1 RARVRRA
8 GPRLVLLVRLLPGLD
23 LRQPL
28 QGFLEPLLALAGGAL
43 PGGGRAARGG
53 GGVVVHLLFP
63 ARRLILGLGE
73 VLLEGL
79 PAAEGGGAGAG
90 ADAHAVDGDAVEIDQ
105 ILLAQDGDGVGQEPV
120 EEVEVADPEVGEGVV
135 VDGDAAGQPSEGVVV
150 GAQPGQ
156 GTSAADGLEGGVQ
169 PQRDADLGVDGGVSG
184 PADARADGV
193 VQGRQVEAT
202 AEVPDE
208 ARLVVSIEEVLQG
221 HAGDDLASVSRA
233 QPRGRALAH
242 GNNLTLAASL
252 SPSQDMNSPFPSQ
265 ALSPWAPRNRPS
277 RRRSSCRP

>member
-1 RARVRRA
+1 
-8 GPRLVLLVRLLPGLD
+8 
-23 LRQPL
+23 
-28 QGFLEPLLALAGGAL
+28 
-43 PGGGRAARGG
+43 
-53 GGVVVHLLFP
+53 
-63 ARRLILGLGE
+63 
-73 VLLEGL
+73 
-79 PAAEGGGAGAG
+79 
-90 ADAHAVDGDAVEIDQ
+90 
-105 ILLAQDGDGVGQEPV
+105 
-120 EEVEVADPEVGEGVV
+120 
-135 VDGDAAGQPSEGVVV
+135 PSEGVVV

-208 ARLVVSIEEVLQG
+208 ARLVGSIEEVLQG
-221 HAGDDLASVSRA
+221 HAGDDLASVSRGE
-233 QPRGRALAH
+233 PGGRALAH

-265 ALSPWAPRNRPS
+265 ALRASWWQPW
-277 RRRSSCRP
+277 RRGSTARRGRSCASCSGTA